1 MLNCRTKFLAIIIFL
16 CSLFVIGIGVNVS
29 ANNSQKIKA
38 NVEFLDDISG
48 SNKFIFN
55 VSIENDI
62 EGTIKEFFIE
72 DGQKIVPVSTY
83 EVSKN
88 KYVIVVVPGSKEFS
102 ISNVKLGVTLVVN
115 RAEENIK
122 GIASLDGENKNFRSG
137 RVVNEPMLLYHDQD
151 KIMLAVQIDDP
162 WDTLKNVQAVLVYPE
177 LSKDFEVSFEK
188 KYVIVS
194 GQLKQFVYISMK
206 SFRSNQVL
214 KFNINLLFQRGLND
228 VSLRGISKVF
238 SYNFDVD
245 TIVKKFV
252 KSVYSNLL
260 GRQATDS
267 EIEKNSKSLINNS
280 ISATNFII
288 SIVEGNEFKNVNMS
302 DEDFV
307 SRVYK
312 ITLNRVPDNDG
323 KNYWVNEIKKSS
335 RLEVLKQILKS
346 DEYIRLMKEIGLSA

>member
-1 MLNCRTKFLAIIIFL
+1 MLHCRTRFLAIVIFI
-16 CSLFVIGIGVNVS
+16 CSLFVIGVGVKAS
-29 ANNSQKIKA
+29 ADNSQKVKA
-38 NVEFLDDISG
+38 SVEFLDDISG

-62 EGTIKEFFIE
+62 EGTVKGFFIE
-72 DGQKIVPVSTY
+72 DGQKMIPVSTY

-88 KYVIVVVPGSKEFS
+88 KYVIVVIPNSKYSS
-102 ISNVKLGVTLVVN
+102 INNVKLGVTLVVN
-115 RAEENIK
+115 RSEENIK
-122 GIASLDGENKNFRSG
+122 GIALLNGENKNFKSG
-137 RVVNEPMLLYHDQD
+137 QVVNEPMLLYHDQD

-162 WDTLKNVQAVLVYPE
+162 WDTLKNVQAVLFYPE

-228 VSLRGISKVF
+228 VSLRGVSKVF
-238 SYNFDVD
+238 LYNFDVN
-245 TIVKKFV
+245 TIVKNFV

-288 SIVEGNEFKNVNMS
+288 RIVEGDEFKNVNML
-302 DEDFV
+302 DCDFV

-312 ITLNRVPDNDG
+312 IILNRVPDNDG
-323 KNYWVNEIKKSS
+323 KNYWVSEIKKSS
-335 RLEVLKQILKS
+335 RLEVLKQMLKT

>member
-1 MLNCRTKFLAIIIFL
+1 MLNCRTKILMVVIFI
-16 CSLFVIGIGVNVS
+16 CSLFVVGIRVGATVD
-29 ANNSQKIKA
+29 NSKKFEVDI
-38 NVEFLDDISG
+38 EFLNDISG
-48 SNKFIFN
+48 SNKFIFSVN
-55 VSIENDI
+55 VESDI

-83 EVSKN
+83 EISKN
-88 KYVIVVVPGSKEFS
+88 KYVIVVVPSGKEFS
-102 ISNVKLGVTLVVN
+102 IGNVKLGVTLVVN

-122 GIASLDGENKNFRSG
+122 GIASLNGENKNFKSG
-137 RVVNEPMLLYHDQD
+137 QVVSEPMLLYHEQD

-188 KYVIVS
+188 KHIIVS

-228 VSLRGISKVF
+228 VSLRGVSKVF

-245 TIVKKFV
+245 TIVKNFV

-260 GRQATDS
+260 GRQATES

-288 SIVEGNEFKNVNMS
+288 SIVEGNEFKNVNIS
-302 DEDFV
+302 DGDFV

-335 RLEVLKQILKS
+335 RLEVLKQMLKS